1 MSSLILAPPLSGNTI
16 GSTSDN
22 FVIAE
27 WQDPGGPVGEKR
39 LIAPLHL
46 HQSDDEAWY
55 VLEGAL
61 RVQVGDTEV
70 EVRAGAAVL
79 VPRLTPHTYWNP
91 GPGRTRYLL
100 VMTPNILRLIQE
112 IHSTS
117 DRSPA
122 ALRVL
127 FRKYNS
133 ELL

>member
-1 MSSLILAPPLSGNTI
+1 MNLPILAPPLSGNTI
-16 GSTSDN
+16 GSTGDS

-27 WQDPGGPVGEKR
+27 WQDPGGPVGERR

-61 RVQVGDTEV
+61 RVQMGDTEV

-79 VPRLTPHTYWNP
+79 VPSLTPHTFWNP
-91 GPGRTRYLL
+91 GPGPTRYLL
-100 VMTPNILRLIQE
+100 VMTPKIFRLIQE
-112 IHSTS
+112 IHATS